1 MANGFNA
8 LLGVRH
14 IGLRDDG
21 YWIEIDAG
29 DVHVH
34 DKGLVHG
41 GVILSLLDIAMSR
54 AVRHAADPESYMP
67 TIEFSTSFLRPLNRG
82 IVRACGIVLAA
93 SRTLTRVEGKIVDAD
108 GRIAAIGRGTFMK
121 PR

>member
-29 DVHVH
+29 DAHVH

-67 TIEFSTSFLRPLNRG
+67 TIEFNRG